1 MAFTDSTVFSN
12 FWMFIPGK
20 PELLLGSIS
29 WLNQQNRFHHLNRVF
44 LLISLLALGITVF
57 LILRAR
63 RIEDLVIVFLSVL
76 LAFSLSASVF
86 QKLNQ
91 INYPEPRPHTK
102 FVKVC
107 FDMEHSNFALPI
119 LELVK
124 NPSHSYHT
132 FFVWTQRLGYIPE
145 VTNSLEEALEE
156 GDIVIIINPAKPFTE
171 KETNEALTYVRRGG
185 KMFVLDNAFNQES
198 TANQLLQIFDMT
210 IDYRQAAKSAI
221 YDTTQEIVA
230 TTQRGG
236 KIQGGKPL
244 LLTKDKSSILSMSQI
259 GDGAVV
265 AMADSTLFANSS
277 LGSTKNVPNEQQ
289 SKLYDLEF
297 WILRQLMQM
306 PGEVWHYE
314 SSKAGKQFLIVDSFS
329 LSRFS
334 YSASWRR
341 TN

>member
-1 MAFTDSTVFSN
+1 
-12 FWMFIPGK
+12 
-20 PELLLGSIS
+20 
-29 WLNQQNRFHHLNRVF
+29 
-44 LLISLLALGITVF
+44 
-57 LILRAR
+57 
-63 RIEDLVIVFLSVL
+63 
-76 LAFSLSASVF
+76 
-86 QKLNQ
+86 
-91 INYPEPRPHTK
+91 
-102 FVKVC
+102 
-107 FDMEHSNFALPI
+107 
-119 LELVK
+119 
-124 NPSHSYHT
+124 
-132 FFVWTQRLGYIPE
+132 
-145 VTNSLEEALEE
+145 
-156 GDIVIIINPAKPFTE
+156 
-171 KETNEALTYVRRGG
+171 
-185 KMFVLDNAFNQES
+185 MFVLDNAFNQES